1 MTLFTTT
8 TAQDDSRCGCENCF
22 IGTINVQNSNP
33 NDNGDIN
40 LGSTNILNFSTER
53 LSDNSKVADKRNVS
67 IQKKSN
73 NLQGT
78 ENVNSVHVS
87 ISLVTFI

>member
-8 TAQDDSRCGCENCF
+8 NAQDDSRYGCENCF

-40 LGSTNILNFSTER
+40 LESTNILNFST
-53 LSDNSKVADKRNVS
+53 
-67 IQKKSN
+67 
-73 NLQGT
+73 
-78 ENVNSVHVS
+78 
-87 ISLVTFI
+87 